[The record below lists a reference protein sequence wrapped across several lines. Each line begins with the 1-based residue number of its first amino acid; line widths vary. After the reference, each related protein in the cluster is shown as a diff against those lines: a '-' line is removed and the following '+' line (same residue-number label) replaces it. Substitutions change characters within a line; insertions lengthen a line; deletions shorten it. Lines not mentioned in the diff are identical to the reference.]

1 MNCFSCKYLDK
12 SKTEIKKI
20 DKCNYYRYGC
30 TKMKNIPFWISKDSD
45 LKNGGCS
52 TNSLKEKSYG

>member
-30 TKMKNIPFWISKDSD
+30 IKMRKIPFWVSKDLD
-45 LKNGGCS
+45 LKLGGCS
-52 TNSLKEKSYG
+52 TYSMKENRV